1 MENHVHSR
9 RRRSRSRS
17 RPHPRPRRRRTIS
30 RPNNKKTPK
39 RGTPSKNPRR
49 LQRRNKQRRRLQG
62 GIDSDSSDDSDVV
75 VYDSEPD
82 IFLDSPE
89 TAQQQALS
97 AAAARARAV
106 AEHEEAREARET
118 QARRRVNARA
128 EQQLEA
134 EAQPRVRRKREEEEE
149 EEKET
154 PEERQRTENM
164 ARTWSVNSN
173 ERDGILKSFYRLFN
187 SWGYEP
193 LPLNTCKPSYFE
205 SASHEDGVEYQA
217 FSDPLMRSLSKV
229 AHYEPVSAHMDI
241 LAKFQAASNTAQAI
255 KAKSLRQKQADTKY
269 THYMALLAEFKSQKC
284 ETRQTNYDL
293 LKQLARYNYRRV
305 HNVSYLFVMLVQSA
319 RLLLAAVDK
328 KWDAVIALDT
338 DVRALHEH
346 FLQRGG
352 FN

>member
-1 MENHVHSR
+1 MENHG
-9 RRRSRSRS
+9 RRSRSRP
-17 RPHPRPRRRRTIS
+17 RPRPRRRRTIS
-30 RPNNKKTPK
+30 RPHNKKTPK
-39 RGTPSKNPRR
+39 RGTPSKNPPR
-49 LQRRNKQRRRLQG
+49 LQRRNKRRRRLQG
-62 GIDSDSSDDSDVV
+62 GIDSDSSDDSAV
-75 VYDSEPD
+75 VYDSEPE
-82 IFLDSPE
+82 IVLDLPE
-89 TAQQQALS
+89 TAQQLALS
-97 AAAARARAV
+97 AAAARARAA
-106 AEHEEAREARET
+106 AEHEEARERAET

-134 EAQPRVRRKREEEEE
+134 EAQLRVRRKREEEEDEEEE

-154 PEERQRTENM
+154 PEERQRTQNM
-164 ARTWSVNSN
+164 ALTWSSRVNSN

-187 SWGYEP
+187 SWGYDS
-193 LPLNTCKPSYFE
+193 LPSNTCKPSYFE
-205 SASHEDGVEYQA
+205 TASHEDGVEYQA

-229 AHYEPVSAHMDI
+229 AHHEPVSAHMDI

-305 HNVSYLFVMLVQSA
+305 FNVSYLFVMLVQSA

-338 DVRALHEH
+338 DVRVLHDH